1 MEVLQKPLLFFFI
14 LVLFAS
20 ICTSHQPMFESLRFE
35 IDAFS
40 ERMKGAFEKFAEGLD
55 YFNSKLEYIN
65 SGLNTT
71 LDRLQEKSGEIEDKL
86 NTGLNISHAQVEE
99 AERLSEIRFQR
110 LESEMHGM
118 QNDAASVHAG
128 ITITQETNDA
138 LVKAIGEI
146 KRDYEDF
153 KRRTSTLWNVQA
165 SVMSVLE
172 QVDINKEE
180 LSIKITN
187 MSEDLT
193 GVVKYAV
200 RPLHSSMLSVVE
212 EMSIIEKKLDSIG
225 VQNDCPQHWKRF
237 QTSCYLHVP
246 EPSSWKIAKFMCKQ
260 TGAFLVEIYSQE
272 EAEFVS
278 SIFGN
283 ETNKIWT
290 GAKIGR
296 KGTWFW
302 EGSKSE
308 VPFDEFGGGFL
319 SGRGRKYCG
328 VFLPDT
334 RVLDDETVDGTMDLF
349 VECSK

>member
-1 MEVLQKPLLFFFI
+1 
-14 LVLFAS
+14 
-20 ICTSHQPMFESLRFE
+20 
-35 IDAFS
+35 
-40 ERMKGAFEKFAEGLD
+40 
-55 YFNSKLEYIN
+55 
-65 SGLNTT
+65 
-71 LDRLQEKSGEIEDKL
+71 
-86 NTGLNISHAQVEE
+86 
-99 AERLSEIRFQR
+99 
-110 LESEMHGM
+110 MHGM
-118 QNDAASVHAG
+118 QKDAASVHAG

-212 EMSIIEKKLDSIG
+212 EMSIIKKKLDSIG

-290 GAKIGR
+290 GANIGR

-334 RVLDDETVDGTMDLF
+334 RVLDDENCGRNHGF
-349 VECSK
+349 VCRMFKMSQN